1 MAMRRI
7 AKTIREARGAK
18 GLPPLKSVTKLLEE
32 RGHSDPLRL
41 KKAQR
46 RSKQLRLKK
55 ATPKRAFP
63 KKSVTKHLNKVKKS
77 PGRYR
82 A

>member
-41 KKAQR
+41 KKAP
-46 RSKQLRLKK
+46 LRLKK
-55 ATPKRAFP
+55 ATPKRAA